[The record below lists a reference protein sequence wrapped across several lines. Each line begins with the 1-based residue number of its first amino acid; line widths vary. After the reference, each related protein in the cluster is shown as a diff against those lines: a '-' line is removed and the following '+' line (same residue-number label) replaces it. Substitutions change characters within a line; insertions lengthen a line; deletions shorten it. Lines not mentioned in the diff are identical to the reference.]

1 MFDASVVVVV
11 LAVLVVVVVVVVAAA
26 VVVAVVVVA
35 VVGGLVICDG
45 IVLVAVVVLAEPC
58 KAQQATKNSLG
69 GWRLQGNSS
78 RISSCLGPLQSPVL
92 AQHYIGKTNPS
103 LRDPKT
109 EPRFATEAAPCAVIS
124 TAQVLGLPGS
134 MTS

>member
-11 LAVLVVVVVVVVAAA
+11 LAVLVVVVVVVVVAA

-69 GWRLQGNSS
+69 GLQGNSS
-78 RISSCLGPLQSPVL
+78 RISSCLGPLQSLVL

-109 EPRFATEAAPCAVIS
+109 EPRFATEAAPFAVIS